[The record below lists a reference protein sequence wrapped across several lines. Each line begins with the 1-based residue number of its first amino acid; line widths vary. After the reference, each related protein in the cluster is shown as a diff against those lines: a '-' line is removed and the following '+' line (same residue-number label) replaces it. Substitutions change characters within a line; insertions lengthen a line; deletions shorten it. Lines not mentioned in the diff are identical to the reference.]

1 MALPISTPATSPDRM
16 ATYKP
21 QCSRPS
27 SAHTRKKEIIAMRMA
42 DRLVPRDSAFSS
54 VRWSAF
60 SSVLTKNEPIMEH
73 RMPTAAMTMGI
84 AMALNA

>member
-1 MALPISTPATSPDRM
+1 MSTPATRPDRM
-16 ATYKP
+16 ATYRP

-27 SAHTRKKEIIAMRMA
+27 RAQTRKKEMTAMRMA

-60 SSVLTKNEPIMEH
+60 SSVLTKKEPMMEQ

>member
-1 MALPISTPATSPDRM
+1 M
-16 ATYKP
+16 
-21 QCSRPS
+21 
-27 SAHTRKKEIIAMRMA
+27 IAMRMA

>member
-1 MALPISTPATSPDRM
+1 MSTPATRPDRM
-16 ATYKP
+16 ATYSP
-21 QCSRPS
+21 QCSMPS
-27 SAHTRKKEIIAMRMA
+27 SFHTRKKETMAIRIA

-60 SSVLTKNEPIMEH
+60 SSVLTKKEPMMEQI
-73 RMPTAAMTMGI
+73 MPTAAMTMGM